1 LIIMAAAI
9 NVTQI
14 FKSFDGDGDNY
25 DNDDI
30 DHDDEVGDDIDVMQM
45 CVAPRSS
52 NDAICRLC
60 PAHPSHPCA
69 APTHMT
75 LIPIHRKNEWK
86 NVVIGR

>member
-1 LIIMAAAI
+1 MIMTAAI
-9 NVTQI
+9 NLRQI

-25 DNDDI
+25 DNDDNY
-30 DHDDEVGDDIDVMQM
+30 HDDEGGDDIDVMQM
-45 CVAPRSS
+45 CVAPHSS

-75 LIPIHRKNEWK
+75 LVPVHRKNEWE
-86 NVVIGR
+86 NVVIGT